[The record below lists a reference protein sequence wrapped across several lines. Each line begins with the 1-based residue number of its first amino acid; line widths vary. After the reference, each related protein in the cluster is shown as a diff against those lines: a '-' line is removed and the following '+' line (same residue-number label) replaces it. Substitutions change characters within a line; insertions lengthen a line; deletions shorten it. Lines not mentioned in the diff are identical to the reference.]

1 MRLTAIYFL
10 TKRKDF
16 MSFEIFKT
24 LEKLKQKVA
33 MLEMSI
39 NSVESTVIVWGKF
52 SISIE
57 FNSNWM
63 YYQLL

>member
-1 MRLTAIYFL
+1 
-10 TKRKDF
+10 